1 MNTFW
6 EVVEKIVNFISE
18 FITGSVKKGN
28 DVKDTLEIKSEI
40 KTCEGLI
47 NRSYMAIGRK
57 YYEMHKDGDFNPEFD
72 KQFKEITNAKRAIGE
87 LEDAIEDI
95 KNS

>member
-18 FITGSVKKGN
+18 FIAGSVKKGN
-28 DVKDTLEIKSEI
+28 DVRDTLEIKSEI

-57 YYEMHKDGDFNPEFD
+57 YYEMHKDGDFDPEFE
-72 KQFKEITNAKRAIGE
+72 KQFKEITNASKAI
-87 LEDAIEDI
+87 EDLKGTLEDI